1 MVDFNN
7 IELNDT
13 AYNLNT
19 FQHTWTFR
27 MRCWHGSIFTAVNNS
42 FLEITDPVD
51 ITVNTKY
58 LIINV
63 TATDTVDRLVDY
75 WFPLV
80 LSKIKKAC
88 AFANYI
94 PVTIIA
100 DDMVFDFNPGKLV
113 ENCKEAVNSHF
124 TLTFKNAHIRNL
136 EYTAPISLYTNDT
149 LRFTYD
155 HCKIDYIIMTQQ
167 NGSLYSQIT
176 LHKKTKIGEVD
187 YLMSDGGMYTSV
199 GKLLRYNNTLFHISD

>member
-1 MVDFNN
+1 
-7 IELNDT
+7 
-13 AYNLNT
+13 
-19 FQHTWTFR
+19 
-27 MRCWHGSIFTAVNNS
+27 
-42 FLEITDPVD
+42 
-51 ITVNTKY
+51 
-58 LIINV
+58 
-63 TATDTVDRLVDY
+63 
-75 WFPLV
+75 
-80 LSKIKKAC
+80 
-88 AFANYI
+88 
-94 PVTIIA
+94 
-100 DDMVFDFNPGKLV
+100 MVFDFNPGKLV

>member
-63 TATDTVDRLVDY
+63 TVTDTVDRLVDY

-80 LSKIKKAC
+80 LSKIKK
-88 AFANYI
+88 
-94 PVTIIA
+94 
-100 DDMVFDFNPGKLV
+100 
-113 ENCKEAVNSHF
+113 S
-124 TLTFKNAHIRNL
+124 
-136 EYTAPISLYTNDT
+136 
-149 LRFTYD
+149 LRF
-155 HCKIDYIIMTQQ
+155 CE
-167 NGSLYSQIT
+167 
-176 LHKKTKIGEVD
+176 LHTC
-187 YLMSDGGMYTSV
+187 YHNS
-199 GKLLRYNNTLFHISD
+199 

>member
-63 TATDTVDRLVDY
+63 TATDTVDRLVDC

-88 AFANYI
+88 SYADYI

-100 DDMVFDFNPGKLV
+100 DD
-113 ENCKEAVNSHF
+113 E
-124 TLTFKNAHIRNL
+124 
-136 EYTAPISLYTNDT
+136 
-149 LRFTYD
+149 
-155 HCKIDYIIMTQQ
+155 
-167 NGSLYSQIT
+167 
-176 LHKKTKIGEVD
+176 
-187 YLMSDGGMYTSV
+187 
-199 GKLLRYNNTLFHISD
+199 LLGA